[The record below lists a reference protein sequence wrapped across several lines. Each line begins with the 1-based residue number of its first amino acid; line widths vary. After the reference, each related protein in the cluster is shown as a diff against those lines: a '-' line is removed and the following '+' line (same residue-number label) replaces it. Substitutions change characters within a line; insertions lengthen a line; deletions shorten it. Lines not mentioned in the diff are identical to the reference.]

1 MILLGFFLYVVVW
14 IAIVTIVALFTT
26 PKRKGH

>member
-1 MILLGFFLYVVVW
+1 MVLLGFFLYVVVW
-14 IAIVTIVALFTT
+14 IGIVVVASLFTT